1 MKTVAP
7 IHVIA
12 AAAAIVV
19 GAGAR
24 ADQINAVITAD
35 NHYALYTSD
44 GNAFTYLGGNETGA
58 AGSTGAYNWSVAEA
72 YHFQGEKYI
81 YIAAW
86 SDTSTAQGVLAEF
99 QSFSLGTMRSGDPN
113 WEVYGTGVNRGD
125 GAAHPSA
132 GAIAAYAGA
141 ADSTS
146 GWETPFVGGHNG
158 SSPWGTIAG
167 IGSDAAWMWRNYA
180 GDADPTIGAPS
191 SAEMLVFRT
200 EIPAPASAAMAFI
213 GALMFARR
221 RR

>member
-12 AAAAIVV
+12 AAAAIF
-19 GAGAR
+19 AGAASR

-35 NHYALYTSD
+35 NHYALYTSN
-44 GNAFTYLGGNETGA
+44 GEAFTYLGGNETGA

-72 YHFQGEKYI
+72 YQFQAERYI

-86 SDTSTAQGVLAEF
+86 SDASTAQGVLAEF
-99 QSFSLGTMRSGDPN
+99 QSSYTGAIRSGDPN
-113 WEVYGTGVNRGD
+113 WQVYATGVNRGD
-125 GAAHPSA
+125 GSAHP
-132 GAIAAYAGA
+132 GAVEIAAYV
-141 ADSTS
+141 ADADTNQAWQS
-146 GWETPFVGGHNG
+146 PFAGGHNG
-158 SSPWGTIAG
+158 TSPWGTIAG
-167 IGSDAAWMWRNYA
+167 ISSDAAWMWRNYA

-200 EIPAPASAAMAFI
+200 EIPAPASAAIAFV
-213 GALMFARR
+213 GAFLFVRR